1 MNRNTQLGGTF
12 LGLIIGLVLGLGIAL
27 AVAIYVTKVS
37 MPFSNKTPP
46 ADSTSAQESEK
57 LKDWNPNAVLQP
69 KPPASV
75 PQTGEGGA
83 GNAAAAD
90 GTAASPPV
98 APATPG
104 AAPAPAAKAP
114 AVTAD
119 PLGDLVKSRSGLS
132 TPAPTAQTA
141 AADPFHY
148 FVQAGAFRTPAEADA
163 QKAKLALLGLDA
175 RVSER
180 DQGGRVVY
188 RVRIGAFEEKDS
200 AEKIKARLDGQG
212 IEAVMVRVQK

>member
-37 MPFSNKTPP
+37 VPFSNKTRP
-46 ADSTSAQESEK
+46 ADTAPTQESDK
-57 LKDWNPNAVLQP
+57 LKDWNPNTVLQP
-69 KPPASV
+69 KPPASA
-75 PQTGEGGA
+75 PQTGEGSA
-83 GNAAAAD
+83 GTETPAD
-90 GTAASPPV
+90 GTAGT
-98 APATPG
+98 PA
-104 AAPAPAAKAP
+104 AAPAAPSVPPAPAKAP
-114 AVTAD
+114 AVSAD

-148 FVQAGAFRTPAEADA
+148 FVQAGAFRTAAEADA

-188 RVRIGAFEEKDS
+188 RVRIGAFEDKDS